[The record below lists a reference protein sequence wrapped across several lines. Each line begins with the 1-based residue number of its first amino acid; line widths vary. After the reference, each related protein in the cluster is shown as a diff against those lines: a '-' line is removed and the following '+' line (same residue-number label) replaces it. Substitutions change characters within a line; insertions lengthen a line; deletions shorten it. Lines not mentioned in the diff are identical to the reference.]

1 MTMMYHPTNKGFFPL
16 LALKME
22 QSLSIEEKS
31 EFEAK
36 KTLADKIGYVNG
48 LPRLN
53 GDDPSYNMFRSASNI
68 HEQEISKPLQLDGNS
83 RFN

>member
-16 LALKME
+16 LALKMD

-31 EFEAK
+31 EFAAK
-36 KTLADKIGYVNG
+36 KSLADKIGYVNG

-68 HEQEISKPLQLDGNS
+68 LEREISKSLPHKGNS
-83 RFN
+83 RFD